1 MEAAPPADRSAKVCL
16 RADGMEN
23 AMDGLIGL
31 ASFMSPASVV
41 LIWSRLTADGRVKRI
56 LRCMAIVVVIVI
68 AFLFGLIALLEGL
81 CNGSWLKG
89 FTACVAVP
97 AFVSRS
103 APWIVPLSLHA
114 LATVSVATFVV
125 CAWIELSSARR
136 RRAEHS
142 GN

>member
-1 MEAAPPADRSAKVCL
+1 
-16 RADGMEN
+16 MEN

-41 LIWSRLTADGRVKRI
+41 LICSRLTADGRVKRVPRSTA
-56 LRCMAIVVVIVI
+56 LVVVIVI
-68 AFLFGLIALLEGL
+68 ALLFGLIALLEGL

-103 APWIVPLSLHA
+103 APWTVPLSLHA

-125 CAWIELSSARR
+125 CAWMELSSARR
-136 RRAEHS
+136 RRAERS